1 MMMKRSQQD
10 SRLWARRL
18 ATRQEGDLDG
28 VPLRELLQRLMATEE
43 ALATL
48 GCDIPEFGDFADSA
62 PGAGAPGG
70 WVAPDEVPGPA
81 LEDTRELILRQQG
94 ALVRELRRR
103 RVASRRLAADPHR
116 TPSAAW
122 PPPPW

>member
-1 MMMKRSQQD
+1 MKRSSQD

-18 ATRQEGDLDG
+18 ATRQDGSLDG

-43 ALATL
+43 ALAAL
-48 GCDIPEFGDFADSA
+48 GADIPDFADSA
-62 PGAGAPGG
+62 PGADAPGG
-70 WVAPDEVPGPA
+70 WMAPDEVPGPA

-103 RVASRRLAADPHR
+103 RVASRRLAAE
-116 TPSAAW
+116 